1 MSLVAWTVT
10 HLSEYFLKM
19 NKKVSSTG
27 MYIVTILPLSKIKIY
42 LPSKGYNRGDF
53 NTCSSSFLAASNNQH
68 TYSTIP

>member
-27 MYIVTILPLSKIKIY
+27 MYIVTILPLSKIKMY
-42 LPSKGYNRGDF
+42 LPSKVYNL
-53 NTCSSSFLAASNNQH
+53 SLIH
-68 TYSTIP
+68 I